1 MEPVAIVIALAL
13 VEYMI
18 FGMLVGRARLQA
30 KIQAPATSGDPVF
43 ERHFRVQ
50 QNTLEQLIVFIPAM
64 LLFGTYVDPV
74 WAAAL
79 GIVFIVGRFLYYRG
93 YVESPDK
100 RSTGFLVGA
109 LAQVVL
115 LLGGLAGAVIS
126 WL

>member
-50 QNTLEQLIVFIPAM
+50 QNTLEQLIVFI
-64 LLFGTYVDPV
+64 
-74 WAAAL
+74 
-79 GIVFIVGRFLYYRG
+79 VGRFLYYRG